1 MGWHSLVLR
10 DTPPPVFNAPV
21 IPVSAL
27 LGSARRLIERSI
39 PLTWISG
46 EISNSMRASSG
57 HCYFVLKDAQ
67 AQVRCVM
74 FRSRAQGL
82 TFALKDGLQ
91 VEIRAQATLY
101 EARGEFQLT
110 VDSMRLAG
118 AGVLYERF
126 LKLKATLEAR
136 GWFEAARKR
145 ELPGFPR
152 VIGIVTSPRAAALR
166 DVLSTLRAR
175 SPHVRAIVYPCSVQG
190 NFAGAD
196 IASAIRTANAR
207 TPVDHVDVLILCRGG
222 GSIEDLWSFNEEIV
236 ARAIFQSEIPV
247 ISGVG
252 HETDFTISDFVADVR
267 APTPTG
273 AAQMAA
279 PATLE
284 LANDL
289 RNRLSR
295 LQRAMHQRGER
306 DMQRVDYAGRR
317 LQHPAARL
325 AAQRTKLADL
335 ARRLDHRFRVLQDAR
350 ARSLDA
356 MRARLIQ
363 DVRTEW
369 PQAKRLEAVGTRLTR
384 GWREMTHR
392 QDLALGRAAVS
403 LQHLNPEAVL
413 ERGYAI
419 VTRGDSSIVQDSSTL
434 ATGDALALRFA
445 RGAAQV
451 VVTSKTDD

>member
-1 MGWHSLVLR
+1 MLR
-10 DTPPPVFNAPV
+10 DSPPPVFTAPV
-21 IPVSAL
+21 IPVSVL

-82 TFALKDGLQ
+82 AFALKDGLQ
-91 VEIRAQATLY
+91 VELRAQATLY

-118 AGVLYERF
+118 AGALYERF

-145 ELPGFPR
+145 ALPSFPR
-152 VIGIVTSPRAAALR
+152 VIGVVTSPRAAALR
-166 DVLSTLRAR
+166 DVLSTLHAR
-175 SPHVRAIVYPCSVQG
+175 SPHVRVIVYPCSVQG
-190 NFAGAD
+190 TVAGAD
-196 IASAIRTANAR
+196 IASAIRAANTRAPMDR
-207 TPVDHVDVLILCRGG
+207 VDVLIVCRGG

-252 HETDFTISDFVADVR
+252 HETDFTISDFVADIR

-273 AAQMAA
+273 AAQLAA

-289 RNRLSR
+289 RNRMSR
-295 LQRAMHQRGER
+295 LQRAVQRRIER

-317 LQHPAARL
+317 LQHPATRL
-325 AAQRTKLADL
+325 QAQRARLADL
-335 ARRLDHRFRVLQDAR
+335 ARRLDHRFRVLHDAR
-350 ARSLDA
+350 GRSLDA
-356 MRARLIQ
+356 MRARLLQ
-363 DVRTEW
+363 DVRAEW
-369 PQAKRLEAVGTRLTR
+369 PQAKRLDGAATRLTG
-384 GWREMTHR
+384 GWRELAHR
-392 QDLALGRAAVS
+392 HELALGRAAVS

-419 VTRGDSSIVQDSSTL
+419 VTRADDSIVQDSSTL
-434 ATGDALALRFA
+434 ANGDALELRFA

-451 VVTSKTDD
+451 SVTSKSDE